1 MTLRR
6 FSSEKKFFGA
16 TVRIYSQ
23 GDSNVTSGAAA
34 ALLQN
39 DTAMISV
46 ANRVIAAAYITMS
59 WACGEQKHNPG
70 AWRRQL
76 STGQRLRSVSRNFLR
91 FVLRSGKILMQ
102 NRAMNYKSAVLP
114 AELCWRGRMKAGLA
128 SSSSVGPTIGVRE

>member
-6 FSSEKKFFGA
+6 FSSVKKFFGD

-46 ANRVIAAAYITMS
+46 ANRVIAVGYITLS
-59 WACGEQKHNPG
+59 LPCGEKKRENPP
-70 AWRRQL
+70 RE
-76 STGQRLRSVSRNFLR
+76 
-91 FVLRSGKILMQ
+91 VLG
-102 NRAMNYKSAVLP
+102 NY
-114 AELCWRGRMKAGLA
+114 R
-128 SSSSVGPTIGVRE
+128 